1 MNISFQKITKSKD
14 KPLVHHHHQIRINR
28 SRDLVAYL
36 RYIIDH
42 YSNLPS
48 SIAFV
53 HGHRTSWHQRDPSD
67 IVTALRALQCHKYNY
82 MPLTN
87 KKTEHE
93 FKQNSRNRQDRVNY
107 NLWKAVLQKELR
119 PAPANGIRT
128 HCYVTF
134 AVKREAI
141 LTHPTIVYS
150 NILDYLL
157 TTSYSDYYTSRTLE
171 YAWHIMLG
179 EPIHINYTTCDI
191 FFDKENAAL
200 VFCGI

>member
-1 MNISFQKITKSKD
+1 MNISFQQITKSRD
-14 KPLVHHHHQIRINR
+14 YILSIGFPRSFLFFMIRINR
-28 SRDLVAYL
+28 SRDPVAYL

-134 AVKREAI
+134 AIKREAF

-171 YAWHIMLG
+171 YA
-179 EPIHINYTTCDI
+179 
-191 FFDKENAAL
+191 
-200 VFCGI
+200 